1 VEGECGAAVDFA
13 VVVVKV
19 GCGGDMSA
27 AEPHGVSPVHFGGPA
42 EKITGQGWEEGR
54 KVYVCIGGLVVVTSR
69 GMENSERE
77 TPATQWGRIG
87 SGAMHSC
94 CCCFFFWDSSGVMV
108 DGERKGGPRAQALCA

>member
-1 VEGECGAAVDFA
+1 MRGGSGLCC
-13 VVVVKV
+13 
-19 GCGGDMSA
+19 GCGEGRMRRRHVRGGTSWSQ
-27 AEPHGVSPVHFGGPA
+27 SPVHLGGPA
-42 EKITGQGWEEGR
+42 EKITGQGWEGGR
-54 KVYVCIGGLVVVTSR
+54 KVYVLVGWWWSTSR

-94 CCCFFFWDSSGVMV
+94 CCFFFFWDSSGVMV